1 MKNTTLLKRHTTGGR
16 ALEKSVLV
24 LAAALALS
32 ACDSSSTSS
41 SENGPHNPSTA
52 AVVSVDR
59 FSDAAAH
66 LQARSAHPSLPAANA
81 PVNFDVAPFIT
92 QGLGPTGSVVK
103 YYNFD
108 VQSGTPAPI
117 YVFIK
122 PDGSEVPGQL
132 HVIDK
137 LPGEGGYNDFW
148 QVVKV
153 QVPAGYA
160 ANTIASGAEVM
171 ASKYALTPTTTIVNC
186 PVVPAGSMA
195 ILASPLVMGWY
206 KDMAV
211 FYLNFETL
219 MANSDGTVPTDDIYV
234 TFGINPGLA
243 GGGPASGFKTES
255 PTSMQT
261 HNVVASVP
269 GQDGYSPLW
278 VVHAYNNNEFAS
290 VMDTTT
296 AVAASAKTDA
306 FGVVSPAMGGVN
318 CPVVKF

>member
-1 MKNTTLLKRHTTGGR
+1 MKNTTLLNGLPAGR
-16 ALEKSVLV
+16 VVEMTALA
-24 LAAALALS
+24 LAATLALS
-32 ACDSSSTSS
+32 ACDSSSTTSS
-41 SENGPHNPSTA
+41 NNGPHNPATA

-81 PVNFDVAPFIT
+81 PVDFDVVPFIT

-108 VQSGTPAPI
+108 VQTATPAPI
-117 YVFIK
+117 YVFLK
-122 PDGSEVPGQL
+122 PDSTEVPGQM

-137 LPGEGGYNDFW
+137 LPGETGYNDFW

-153 QVPAGYA
+153 HVPAGYV
-160 ANTIASGAEVM
+160 ANTIASATEVM
-171 ASKYALTPTTTIVNC
+171 ASKYPLTWTTTLVNC
-186 PVVPAGSMA
+186 PVVPAGSTA
-195 ILASPLVMGWY
+195 KLASPLVKGWY

-211 FYLNFETL
+211 FYLNFEKLT
-219 MANSDGTVPTDDIYV
+219 ANSDGTVPTDDIYV
-234 TFGINPGLA
+234 TFGVNPGLA

-255 PTSMQT
+255 PTSAQT

-278 VVHAYNNNEFAS
+278 VVHAYNNNAFAS

-296 AVAASAKTDA
+296 AVAASASPDA
-306 FGVVSPAMGGVN
+306 FGIVSPPNGGVN
-318 CPVVKF
+318 CPVVMY